1 MFNPAMFGVS
11 PQQMEKAREVG
22 QHLRMEI
29 RKYRKQGRLEVRFF
43 LINPGDQYD
52 IGEPVDKLCDQ
63 LAWGFANM
71 FDIKGK
77 IVDVD

>member
-1 MFNPAMFGVS
+1 MFNPSMFGVS
-11 PQQMEKAREVG
+11 PQQMEQAREVG
-22 QHLRMEI
+22 KHLRMEI
-29 RKYRKQGRLEVRFF
+29 RKFRKEGRLEVRFF
-43 LINPGDQYD
+43 LINPNEQYD

-63 LAWGFANM
+63 LSWGFANM